1 MWKCQKCGRV
11 FENTE
16 QNHSCVKQDSIDEY
30 IAAQAED
37 VQPVLQR
44 IRETIRAAAPEA
56 TEKISWQMPTFW
68 QGENLIHFA
77 AFKKHIGLYPGGE
90 ATTEFADR
98 LSGYKTSKGAIQLP
112 LGKPID
118 YELITDIVLW
128 RVGKGGLI
136 METEGIKSSG
146 QQQLRDPDLSPTDEI
161 VAKALGEAYN
171 AYMCFVRELVDHNIQ
186 LEWRYYNDGK
196 AWLGKGICRWTG
208 IRGGQKETTVFWLSV
223 WDGFFKVTIYIP
235 EKYRADILSSLLDDK
250 VRQLVEDS
258 DQMGNKLKFFP
269 LVFEMHSDEMFQS
282 VFSLA
287 DFRKNIK

>member
-1 MWKCQKCGRV
+1 MWKCPKCGRV

>member
-1 MWKCQKCGRV
+1 MWKCPKCGRV

-77 AFKKHIGLYPGGE
+77 VFKKHIGLYPGGE

>member
-1 MWKCQKCGRV
+1 MWKCPKCGRV

-258 DQMGNKLKFFP
+258 DQMGNKLKFVP